1 MMIILPQE
9 TEALARRLAA
19 ERNVTVE
26 DAIRAALEA
35 CADITRDAARF
46 RDRSPDAVAARLARM
61 GAAARDIA
69 ALPVLDARPPREI
82 MDELNTV

>member
-1 MMIILPQE
+1 MITLPQE
-9 TEALARRLAA
+9 IEALARRLAA

-35 CADITRDAARF
+35 CAMTTRDAALS

-61 GAAARDIA
+61 DAAARDIA
-69 ALPVLDARPPREI
+69 ALPVLDGRTPREI
-82 MDELNTV
+82 VDELNTV